1 MKILVFIY
9 SILIIFFKTGNVLS
23 DNNIFNVNNIEISKE
38 ISKNKEKLLNKSF
51 IKAFNELIARLLLE
65 DDYKKLSNTSLSQ
78 IKELISYYQIMN
90 QIHRL
95 YCSF

>member
-9 SILIIFFKTGNVLS
+9 SILIIFFKIGNVLS

-78 IKELISYYQIMN
+78 IKELISYYQIIN
-90 QIHRL
+90 Q
-95 YCSF
+95 F